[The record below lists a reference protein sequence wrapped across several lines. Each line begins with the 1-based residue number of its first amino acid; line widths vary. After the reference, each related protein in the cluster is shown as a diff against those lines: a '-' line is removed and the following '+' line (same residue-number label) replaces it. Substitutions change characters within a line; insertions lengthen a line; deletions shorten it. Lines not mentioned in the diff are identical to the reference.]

1 MVSVIISVYNVAP
14 YIERCLFSILNQSYA
29 DLEILAVDDGSTD
42 ESGLI
47 CDRLARQ
54 DKRIKVIHKK
64 NGGNAS
70 ARNAGIDAAQG
81 EFIAFVDGDDYI
93 ESNMY
98 EEMLAEMKKP
108 RVSIV
113 CSGIILT
120 NVEGEVSVLKSKER
134 RLFSNEEALLDF
146 FTREGNVGSSACNKL
161 YRRDVFQGG
170 ARYNNEII
178 HEDTEAMPRFLDA
191 TEQVVVMDK
200 AFYHYIKR
208 KNSAST
214 SKHFSFKDYRV
225 LDSMKE
231 YERMC
236 KKKYPKILPYFH
248 YYQLIMSYEMLCM
261 LVSSAER
268 WDYLPQW
275 ISLKFQIIRA
285 AIKCMKWKN
294 IREENGDQIKV
305 ILAKTV
311 LGVNLV
317 GFLFHLE

>member
-14 YIERCLFSILNQSYA
+14 YIERCLTSISNQSYS

-42 ESGLI
+42 ESGAI
-47 CDRLARQ
+47 CDRLAMEDR
-54 DKRIKVIHKK
+54 RIKVIHKK

-98 EEMLAEMKKP
+98 EEMLAEMKDSS
-108 RVSIV
+108 VSIV
-113 CSGIILT
+113 CCGIILT
-120 NVEGEVSVLKSKER
+120 NVDGKDSVLKSKEK
-134 RLFSNEEALLDF
+134 RLFSKEEALYDF
-146 FTREGNVGSSACNKL
+146 FTREGNVSPTACNKL
-161 YRRDVFQGG
+161 YRRNLFKGG
-170 ARYNNEII
+170 LRYNNDVI

-191 TEQVVVMDK
+191 AEQVLVMDK

-208 KNSAST
+208 NNSAST
-214 SKHFSFKDYRV
+214 SKRFSLRGYHI

-231 YERMC
+231 YDRMC
-236 KKKYPKILPYFH
+236 RKKYPKLLPYFC
-248 YYQLIMSYEMLCM
+248 YYQLITTYEMLLNLISCVDHWHYP
-261 LVSSAER
+261 L
-268 WDYLPQW
+268 QW
-275 ISLKFQIIRA
+275 LSLKFHILA
-285 AIKCMKWKN
+285 AVIKCKKWKN

-311 LGVNLV
+311 LGVNLA